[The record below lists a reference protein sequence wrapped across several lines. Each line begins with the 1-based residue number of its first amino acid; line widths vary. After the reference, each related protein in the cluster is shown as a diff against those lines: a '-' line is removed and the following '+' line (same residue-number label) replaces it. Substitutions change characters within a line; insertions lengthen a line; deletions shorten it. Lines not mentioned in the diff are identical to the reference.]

1 MGQHA
6 SIAVVE
12 RFILTL
18 KQMIGQ
24 LQLVPFRRQAFRREL
39 DLIVLWYNE
48 HRPHMTLGGKTPHE
62 VYDKRF
68 PANRK
73 PRIEPRPRWPRGS
86 PCAQPHTLVAGKPG
100 DRFDLIV
107 TLQAKRRHLP
117 IMTVRRAA

>member
-1 MGQHA
+1 M
-6 SIAVVE
+6 VE

-18 KQMIGQ
+18 KQLIGQ
-24 LQLVPFRRQAFRREL
+24 LHFVPFRRESFRREL

-62 VYDKRF
+62 VYEKCF

-73 PRIEPRPRWPRGS
+73 PRIEPRPGWPRGS
-86 PCAQPHTLVAGKPG
+86 PCARPQTLVAGKPG

-107 TLQAKRRHLP
+107 SFQGKRPHLP
-117 IMTVRRAA
+117 MMTVRRAA